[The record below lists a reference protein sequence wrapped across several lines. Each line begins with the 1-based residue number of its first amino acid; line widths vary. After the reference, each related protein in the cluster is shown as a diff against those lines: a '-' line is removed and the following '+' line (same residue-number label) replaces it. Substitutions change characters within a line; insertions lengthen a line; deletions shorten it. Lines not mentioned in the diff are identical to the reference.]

1 MQEIPDYLS
10 AYCKLTRIATK
21 TNRSQM
27 SPEVHRDFIT
37 YIDRAQQII
46 RLEALQAGF
55 VDFSSLTNEQAR
67 EQMKGGR

>member
-1 MQEIPDYLS
+1 MTSHDYLG

-27 SPEVHRDFIT
+27 NSETHRAFMT
-37 YIDRAQQII
+37 YIDRAQQIL

-55 VDFSSLTNEQAR
+55 PDFDTLSNGEARKWLT
-67 EQMKGGR
+67 K

>member
-1 MQEIPDYLS
+1 MENQNYLE

-27 SPEVHRDFIT
+27 NPETHRAFMT

-55 VDFSSLTNEQAR
+55 PDFREMSNEAAR
-67 EQMKGGR
+67 EYLGR